1 MDNFLPFFGAFSVLF
16 FFLIGGLWLA
26 WMVLWILVP
35 FTLFNIRKQVD
46 RQAMLAERI
55 DKQLGELLQIA
66 RALQPPP
73 PAIAAPPAD
82 LSARYQPPSGS

>member
-1 MDNFLPFFGAFSVLF
+1 MDNLLPFFGAFSVLF
-16 FFLIGGLWLA
+16 FLLIGGLWLA

-46 RQAMLAERI
+46 RQAQLAERI

-66 RALQPPP
+66 RSLQPAP
-73 PAIAAPPAD
+73 PAIAPP
-82 LSARYQPPSGS
+82 PPSSSQDLR